1 MFEWIAEWIN
11 AAGYTG
17 IVVLMFLENVF
28 PPIPSE
34 LIMPMAGF
42 LVSQGEMNLVGVIA
56 AGTFGTILGALPFYY
71 AGKFLGLDR
80 LKLWADRYGRLFTV
94 SSADIDES
102 HRWFEK
108 YGIWTVLLCRLVPG
122 VRSLISIP
130 AGINNMHMGQFL
142 LYSTIGSAVWSTLLA
157 IAGYVLG
164 VNYSKV
170 EVYVGPA
177 SKVILGAIVLIY
189 LYRVITYKPSGI
201 RGQV

>member
-42 LVSQGEMNLVGVIA
+42 LVSQGEMSLAGVIA
-56 AGTFGTILGALPFYY
+56 AGTLGTILGALPFYY
-71 AGKFLGLDR
+71 AGKFLGLER
-80 LKLWADRYGRLFTV
+80 LKQWADRYGRWFTV
-94 SSADIDES
+94 SSADLDES
-102 HRWFEK
+102 HRWFDK

-142 LYSTIGSAVWSTLLA
+142 LYSTIGSAVWSTVLA
-157 IAGYVLG
+157 IAGYMLG

-177 SKVILGAIVLIY
+177 SKVILGAILLIY
-189 LYRVITYKPSGI
+189 LYRVITYKPSGN
-201 RGQV
+201 RGQA

>member
-42 LVSQGEMNLVGVIA
+42 LVSQGEMNLAGVIA
-56 AGTFGTILGALPFYY
+56 AGTLGTILGALPFYY
-71 AGKFLGLDR
+71 AGKFLGLER
-80 LKLWADRYGRLFTV
+80 LKQWADRYGRWFTV
-94 SSADIDES
+94 SPADIDES

-108 YGIWTVLLCRLVPG
+108 YGIWTVLLCRLIPG

-142 LYSTIGSAVWSTLLA
+142 LYSTIGSAVWSTVLA
-157 IAGYVLG
+157 IAGYMLG

>member
-34 LIMPMAGF
+34 LIMPMAGY
-42 LVSQGEMNLVGVIA
+42 LVSQGEMSLVGVVA
-56 AGTFGTILGALPFYY
+56 AGTLGTILGALPFYY
-71 AGKFLGLDR
+71 AGKFLGLER
-80 LKLWADRYGRLFTV
+80 LKQWADRYGRWFTV
-94 SSADIDES
+94 SPADIDKS

-142 LYSTIGSAVWSTLLA
+142 VYSTIGSAIWSTVLA
-157 IAGYVLG
+157 IAGYMLG

>member
-42 LVSQGEMNLVGVIA
+42 LVSQGEMNLAGVIA
-56 AGTFGTILGALPFYY
+56 SGTLGTILGALPFYY
-71 AGKFLGLDR
+71 AGKFLGLER
-80 LKLWADRYGRLFTV
+80 LKQWADRYGRWFTV
-94 SSADIDES
+94 SPADIDES

-142 LYSTIGSAVWSTLLA
+142 LYSTIGSAVWSTVLA
-157 IAGYVLG
+157 IAGYMLG

-177 SKVILGAIVLIY
+177 SKVILGAILLIY
-189 LYRVITYKPSGI
+189 LYRVITYKPSSS
-201 RGQV
+201 R